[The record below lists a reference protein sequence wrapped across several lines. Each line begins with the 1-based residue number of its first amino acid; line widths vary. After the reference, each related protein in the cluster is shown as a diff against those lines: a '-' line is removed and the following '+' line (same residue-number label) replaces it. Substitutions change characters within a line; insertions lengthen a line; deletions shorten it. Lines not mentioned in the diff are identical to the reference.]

1 MKMNKILLPC
11 LVLLLVLT
19 ACGSKPAASAAD
31 GTYAYL
37 QALAAKDKDKVVS
50 LSCKSWE
57 EQANLEVDALMSV
70 EGALNNVTC
79 KQSGQE
85 GEDVLVV
92 CSGTL
97 DLTYNNEVRAIEL
110 DKRTYTMRMEDG
122 QWRVCSYK

>member
-1 MKMNKILLPC
+1 MKMYKIFVPFILL
-11 LVLLLVLT
+11 LIILT

-37 QALAAKDKDKVVS
+37 QALAAKDKEKVVS

-70 EGALNNVTC
+70 DAALNNVTC
-79 KQSGQE
+79 KETGQD
-85 GEDVLVV
+85 GEAILVV
-92 CSGTL
+92 CNGTL
-97 DLTYNNEVRAIEL
+97 DLTYNNEIRAIEL
-110 DKRTYTMRMEDG
+110 DKRTYTMQMEDG